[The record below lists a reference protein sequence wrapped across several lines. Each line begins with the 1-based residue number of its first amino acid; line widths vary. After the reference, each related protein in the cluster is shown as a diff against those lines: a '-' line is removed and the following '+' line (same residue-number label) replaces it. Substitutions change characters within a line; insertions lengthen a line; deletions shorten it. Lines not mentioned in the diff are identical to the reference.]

1 MAEPARADEF
11 VRLYSTHERR
21 LRAYVL
27 CLLPRWS
34 DAEEV
39 SQQVSLILWKKFDR
53 FRAGSNFFAWACE
66 VARREV
72 KDFRKRQARERLV
85 FSDELLDA
93 LSREMQSLQ
102 AELPVRLR
110 ALQDCVSKL
119 AKSHRELL
127 RLRYEEGGSVEHV
140 ARTVNRSVD
149 SVYKLLSRIR
159 LALHECIN
167 RSIAMGKI

>member
-53 FRAGSNFFAWACE
+53 FRAGSIFSPGL
-66 VARREV
+66 V
-72 KDFRKRQARERLV
+72 KWRV
-85 FSDELLDA
+85 
-93 LSREMQSLQ
+93 
-102 AELPVRLR
+102 
-110 ALQDCVSKL
+110 
-119 AKSHRELL
+119 
-127 RLRYEEGGSVEHV
+127 
-140 ARTVNRSVD
+140 
-149 SVYKLLSRIR
+149 
-159 LALHECIN
+159 
-167 RSIAMGKI
+167 GK